1 MKQIPLADL
10 EQWRTTPSK
19 PLPQITPSV
28 GPITPI
34 EPSET
39 PSPESRAFSE
49 YGLGEFTGQMLR
61 KGAADI
67 IQTVLMP
74 FRATKEVFGPEY
86 AFELE
91 PVATRISKAI
101 PSLFGIRDI
110 GDREDVVQRAF
121 GGGVRALPFA
131 AIPGPRGASIAT
143 RSPTAASE
151 ATLTTFGS
159 GAGFELG
166 RTAGEGTAFETPLG
180 IAAAL
185 TAGSATSALHS
196 VLTSAPGFAAKQVR
210 NLNSKVRDAVGEE
223 NFNKLVNTST
233 AQQLDRILRENP
245 DLLDKL
251 SRVDELKEFIPGFN
265 PNLFQA
271 TEASTVAIRGQAAL
285 ERQVNEIPEI
295 RAQQATSQE
304 AVRMKTAE
312 LFPTTESSFAFA
324 GQKLNKSQTAIASV
338 IQYADNKIAD
348 LTSQFVKSGK
358 QDLGKQIRSAYEGRR
373 VAVKQIFNDQYS
385 ALDQKAASLGVQL
398 DPQQTQSLYNT
409 VLSNREVFENSPE
422 LFSLVQTRLAPKD
435 RQVDE
440 APSLVSPEGVPFRQQ
455 AQPTQEFPTLS
466 FEDLRSLSRRLNSD
480 FYAAAQASTRLV
492 PDAGR
497 KAAVLGQLKQQVDT
511 AIESLPE
518 NIRTDFKA
526 LNTAYDD
533 QYREVFR
540 KGLGGIV
547 GQKTRMGERILD
559 EDIIGKLTKETH
571 VDDFYSIFGDTPE
584 TQEFL
589 KNGLIE
595 KFLNQDN
602 SLTSGGL
609 INQGALNSFARKNE
623 GVISKVP
630 SLQQFLSN
638 AQENIAVFAAQKQ
651 AAIEGKQALERSA
664 LAAISKKQNLDEVFK
679 AGETG
684 AFQNLSKLSELIAAS
699 KADKTGRAAKGIQ
712 GLMMEKALDS
722 ADPVAFVKKNER
734 AFKQSFGND
743 FETVMKLTEASRM
756 VGREFQ
762 LSPPVRVLEGD
773 LLQQKTGSGI
783 PQIFSLLRDRITSVS
798 TKASILFS
806 RFTQAKG
813 LEAQDKAF
821 LEIFKNPSY
830 ARDALKHTRVLGSP
844 ISSEEAKQKAFAGL
858 NKVFVKAGVN
868 MYRTAGVGITGEV
881 GRAAEGQQQQEQ
893 AATQSTKQIEN
904 IGF

>member
-1 MKQIPLADL
+1 MKQIPIADL

-19 PLPQITPSV
+19 PVPQIMPSE

-49 YGLGEFTGQMLR
+49 YGLGEYTGQMLR

-67 IQTVLMP
+67 VQTVLLP
-74 FRATKEVFGPEY
+74 FRATKELFGPEY

-91 PVATRISKAI
+91 PVATKISKSI
-101 PSLFGIRDI
+101 PGLFGIRDI
-110 GDREDVVQRAF
+110 GEREDVVQRVY

-131 AIPGPRGASIAT
+131 AVPGPRGASIMT
-143 RSPTAASE
+143 KSPTAASE
-151 ATLTTFGS
+151 AALTTFS
-159 GAGFELG
+159 AGAGFELG
-166 RTAGEGTAFETPLG
+166 RTAGEGTAFEVPLG
-180 IAAAL
+180 ITAAL
-185 TAGSATSALHS
+185 TAGSATSTLHNL
-196 VLTSAPGFAAKQVR
+196 LTSAPGFAAKQVR

-251 SRVDELKEFIPGFN
+251 NRVDELKDFIPGFS

-271 TEASTVAIRGQAAL
+271 TEATTVSIRGQAAL

-295 RAQQATSQE
+295 KAQQAASQE

-324 GQKLNKSQTAIASV
+324 GQKLNKSQSAIASV
-338 IQYADNKIAD
+338 IQYADNKIAE
-348 LTSQFVKSGK
+348 LTGQFVKSGK
-358 QDLGKQIRSAYEGRR
+358 QDLGKQIRSAYESRR

-385 ALDQKAASLGVQL
+385 ALDQKAASMGVQL

-409 VLSNREVFENSPE
+409 VLSNREVFESSPE
-422 LFSLVQTRLAPKD
+422 LFSLVQTRLAPKVK
-435 RQVDE
+435 QPVE
-440 APSLVSPEGVPFRQQ
+440 GPSLVSAEGVPFRQP
-455 AQPTQEFPTLS
+455 AQPTEEFPTLS

-480 FYAAAQASTRLV
+480 FYAATQASTRLV

-497 KAAVLGQLKQQVDT
+497 KAMVLGQLKQQIDN

-518 NIRTDFKA
+518 NIKTDFKS
-526 LNTAYDD
+526 LNAAYDD

-547 GQKTRMGERILD
+547 GQKTRLGEKIMD

-571 VDDFYSIFGDTPE
+571 VDDFYRIFGDTPE

-589 KNGLIE
+589 KNGIIE
-595 KFLNQDN
+595 KFLNKDN
-602 SLTSGGL
+602 ALTSGGL
-609 INQGALNSFARKNE
+609 LNQGELNKFIRANE

-651 AAIEGKQALERSA
+651 AATEGKLALERSA

-679 AGETG
+679 AGESG
-684 AFQNLSKLSELIAAS
+684 AFQNLAKLSQLMGAA
-699 KADKTGRAAKGIQ
+699 KADKTGRATKGIQ

-722 ADPVAFVKKNER
+722 TDPVAFVKKNER
-734 AFKQSFGND
+734 AFKQAFGND

-756 VGREFQ
+756 VGREFEI
-762 LSPPVRVLEGD
+762 SPPVRVLEGD

-806 RFTQAKG
+806 RFTQARG

-830 ARDALKHTRVLGSP
+830 AKEALKHTRVLGSP
-844 ISSEEAKQKAFAGL
+844 ISSEEAKQKAFAGI
-858 NKVFVKAGVN
+858 NKVLMKAGVN
-868 MYRTAGVGITGEV
+868 LYRTSGVGITGEV
-881 GRAAEGQQQQEQ
+881 GRATEGQQQQEQ
-893 AATQSTKQIEN
+893 TATQPVKQIEN
-904 IGF
+904 ISF